1 MTKEVHKILWDVL
14 DNGRFELIWD
24 DAAVLGAY
32 AQARHIDGRMI
43 DTREAKMT
51 EKTCLPDGWKLVYSS
66 ENNLMLTEYL
76 RVTEEG
82 VPTAVCE
89 LSEK

>member
-1 MTKEVHKILWDVL
+1 MTRKSCGAIMEKDGQNSYSNMQEEIQMAKEVHKILWDVL

-43 DTREAKMT
+43 DTREAK
-51 EKTCLPDGWKLVYSS
+51 
-66 ENNLMLTEYL
+66 
-76 RVTEEG
+76 
-82 VPTAVCE
+82 
-89 LSEK
+89 

>member
-1 MTKEVHKILWDVL
+1 MAKEVHKILWDVL

-43 DTREAKMT
+43 DTREADRHQRGKNDRKDM
-51 EKTCLPDGWKLVYSS
+51 SS
-66 ENNLMLTEYL
+66 
-76 RVTEEG
+76 
-82 VPTAVCE
+82 
-89 LSEK
+89 